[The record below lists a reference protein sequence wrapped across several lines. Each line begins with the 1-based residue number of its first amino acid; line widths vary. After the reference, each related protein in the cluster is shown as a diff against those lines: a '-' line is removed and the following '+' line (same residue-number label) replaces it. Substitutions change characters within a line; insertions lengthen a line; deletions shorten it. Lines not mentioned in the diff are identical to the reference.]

1 MILYVISIT
10 LAVIVVILT
19 LQYLIGRTRGSATLM
34 GVSLKQMGI
43 SLVVAAV
50 IGAIL
55 FLTFTG
61 RLHWMAA
68 VFAAALPFLRR
79 LGGLLRYLPLAGRLA
94 QQARSWGGPSTAG
107 AAPDRSRV
115 QTKYLDMSL
124 NHGTG
129 KMEGQITAGHFRGQ
143 TLSSLSM
150 TQLSELRRELASL
163 DQESVRL
170 LETYLDRRYGDEWH
184 EEEATPPPPSG
195 GNSMTRKEALNV
207 LGLQDPKPPADAIR
221 QAHRRLIQ
229 KLHPDR
235 GGSDYLAAKLNE
247 AKALLLEEV
256 T

>member
-10 LAVIVVILT
+10 LAVIVAILAV
-19 LQYLIGRTRGSATLM
+19 QYLIGRARGPATLM
-34 GVSLKQMGI
+34 GISLRQMGI

-94 QQARSWGGPSTAG
+94 QQARSWGGPAAG
-107 AAPDRSRV
+107 GASPDRSRV
-115 QTKYLDMSL
+115 QTEYLDMSL
-124 NHGTG
+124 NHATG
-129 KMEGQITAGHFRGQ
+129 KMEGQITAGHFRGHS
-143 TLSSLSM
+143 LSSLSM
-150 TQLSELRRELASL
+150 TQLGELRRELASF

-184 EEEATPPPPSG
+184 EQAPPPSSG
-195 GNSMTRKEALNV
+195 GNMTRKEALNV
-207 LGLQDPKPPADAIR
+207 LGLEDPKPPADAIR
-221 QAHRRLIQ
+221 KAHRRLIQ
-229 KLHPDR
+229 RLHPDR

-247 AKALLLEEV
+247 ARALLLEEV